1 MQIVLDAQGRVVAS
15 SMDTFLADGIEI
27 ELPEGFDPEHQH
39 DWRLEDGTLVYDP
52 LPEDPSPTLS
62 PLEILEAR
70 MDEMVLVVADMIG
83 GALE

>member
-1 MQIVLDAQGRVVAS
+1 MYAVTDYTGRIRATS
-15 SMDTFLADGIEI
+15 EDTLLAGGIEL
-27 ELPEGFDPEHQH
+27 EPPEGFSPEHQH
-39 DWRLEDGTLVYDP
+39 DWRLEEGALVYDP
-52 LPEDPSPTLS
+52 LPEEPSPALS

>member
-1 MQIVLDAQGRVVAS
+1 MQIVLDAEGHVIAG
-15 SMDTFLADGIEI
+15 SMDTILMGGIEI
-27 ELPEGFDPEHQH
+27 APPEGFDPEHQH
-39 DWRLEDGTLVYDP
+39 DWRLEEGALVYDP
-52 LPEDPSPTLS
+52 LPEDPSPALS